1 MENEELERIQKELLA
16 EEELPAEEELF
27 MEELILEEAQEE
39 NVEDIS
45 LDELLNDSELNELL
59 AEEGAEETVEE
70 PAEEAAQE
78 EASLDELLDDSEL
91 SDLLREEPE
100 PAFDDPEKIHDPK
113 EPLVYQNF
121 ANDYGAQ
128 EKDEAARLK
137 EKDERIVM
145 GLMILAS
152 ALSLGIIGVMGYW
165 LTVLL

>member
-27 MEELILEEAQEE
+27 MEELILEETPEE

-45 LDELLNDSELNELL
+45 LDELLDDSELNELL
-59 AEEGAEETVEE
+59 AEEGAEKES
-70 PAEEAAQE
+70 
-78 EASLDELLDDSEL
+78 SLDELLEDTEL
-91 SDLLREEPE
+91 TELLREEPE

-152 ALSLGIIGVMGYW
+152 VLCLGIIGVMGYW